1 MLSYRIGKLLKP
13 WFEMTNEYHV
23 YMHCQQFLHLA
34 YEIRNVFYLDVNMF
48 AGGKEMSG
56 SPHSLA
62 MQAKTHKKFITLSL
76 PMLKAASS
84 TCCDVA
90 ERLSMSSA
98 QLCGFPTML

>member
-1 MLSYRIGKLLKP
+1 MYTCTAK
-13 WFEMTNEYHV
+13 
-23 YMHCQQFLHLA
+23 QQFLHLA
-34 YEIRNVFYLDVNMF
+34 YEIRNVFYLDVKMF
-48 AGGKEMSG
+48 AGGKETSG

-90 ERLSMSSA
+90 ERISMSSA